1 MKICHVTSAH
11 NSSDVR
17 IFEKECTSL
26 AKLPENVVYLISPG
40 SSYIKN
46 NVKIIGIGEKP
57 NSRLKRISKFSK
69 IAYEKAME
77 IDADVYHLHDPE
89 LLPYAKKIKARGKK
103 VIFDSHENY
112 YEQILKKKYIPKL
125 LRRFVALIYRV
136 MENHACNYLDAAIF
150 PCKIRG
156 KHIFEGRVKNCEFI
170 DNVPLLSESKTS
182 SLINEKKENAVCC
195 VGSLTEDRG
204 IRFLIDACYIA
215 DVKLILGGNFY
226 PKTFEKE
233 MQEKKEYK
241 IVDYRGFCVRDE
253 VISIYNQSK
262 IGISTILSIGQYP
275 MVHNLPTKVYEC
287 MMMGM
292 PCIISDFEYSKKMI
306 EKYKFGI
313 AVNPTNP
320 EEIAGAIKYLIDNPN
335 TANQMGQNGKK
346 AIEENFNWSIEEKK
360 LYRLYFR
367 LNELENDMCS

>member
-1 MKICHVTSAH
+1 
-11 NSSDVR
+11 
-17 IFEKECTSL
+17 
-26 AKLPENVVYLISPG
+26 
-40 SSYIKN
+40 
-46 NVKIIGIGEKP
+46 
-57 NSRLKRISKFSK
+57 
-69 IAYEKAME
+69 
-77 IDADVYHLHDPE
+77 
-89 LLPYAKKIKARGKK
+89 
-103 VIFDSHENY
+103 
-112 YEQILKKKYIPKL
+112 
-125 LRRFVALIYRV
+125 

-241 IVDYRGFCVRDE
+241 IVDYRGFCLRDE

-306 EKYKFGI
+306 EI
-313 AVNPTNP
+313 
-320 EEIAGAIKYLIDNPN
+320 
-335 TANQMGQNGKK
+335 
-346 AIEENFNWSIEEKK
+346 
-360 LYRLYFR
+360 
-367 LNELENDMCS
+367 